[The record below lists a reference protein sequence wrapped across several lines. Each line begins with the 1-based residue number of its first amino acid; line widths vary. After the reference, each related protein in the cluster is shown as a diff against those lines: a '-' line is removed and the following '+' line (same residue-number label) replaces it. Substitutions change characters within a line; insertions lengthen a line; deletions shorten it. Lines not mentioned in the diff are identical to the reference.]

1 MYGTITKDLQMY
13 CTTIASQIYGDFII
27 EVDCI
32 NAEKDLIKLPNSN
45 REWRRKYKGFRCLK
59 SSD

>member
-1 MYGTITKDLQMY
+1 MY
-13 CTTIASQIYGDFII
+13 CTAIASQIYGDFII